1 MSVICFNQRGSTG
14 GGGPVTFV
22 YKTAR
27 ELQKRGYRVTYD
39 KPQNADAAICIIE
52 TGKFRR
58 YCKGAKTK
66 ILLRIDG
73 IYNQEYNKLFNR
85 AIRPDMTALHTKL
98 ASDIPN
104 VHHVV
109 YQSNWSKER
118 IDEEICPRP
127 DGNWSVVHN
136 GVDTSL
142 FKPLQRQPDGTI
154 NLIHIGKM
162 RDAYLME
169 SLVGVYN
176 NLKKRGHKVALI
188 LAGTMDGHCANV
200 LSPFSGDKDVRYL
213 GPSPNTKLTSV
224 YGHGDIFLG
233 PRQGSSS
240 DNVIAE
246 AQACGLPVVIPSW
259 GGNTDMVKD
268 KETGIIVP
276 TGHWDYGPEYIEK
289 LTDGAEEIIKL
300 GASEMGKK
308 ARAHAVKELGI
319 EKMAD
324 KYLKALGL

>member
-1 MSVICFNQRGSTG
+1 MATVCFNHKGSTG

-27 ELQKRGYRVTYD
+27 ELQKRGHMVVYD
-39 KPQNADAAICIIE
+39 KPQRADAAICIIE

-58 YCKGAKTK
+58 YCKDAKTK

-73 IYNQEYNKLFNR
+73 IYNREYNEKFNR

-118 IDEEICPRP
+118 IDEEICPRE
-127 DGNWSVVHN
+127 DDKWSVIHN
-136 GVDTSL
+136 GVDTKL
-142 FKPLQRQPDGTI
+142 FKPMDRPADGFI
-154 NLIHIGKM
+154 NLMHVGKM

-176 NLKKRGHKVALI
+176 ELKKRGHKVALI
-188 LAGTMDGHCANV
+188 LAGTMDGHCTKV
-200 LSPFSGDKDVRYL
+200 LSPYSNDRNVRYL
-213 GPSPNTKLTSV
+213 GASPNTKLAAL
-224 YGHGDIFLG
+224 YGHGDIFIG

-276 TGHWDYGPEYIEK
+276 TGHWDYGAEYTQR
-289 LTDGAEEIIKL
+289 LADGTEEVIKQGL
-300 GASEMGKK
+300 GAMGSN
-308 ARAHAVKELGI
+308 ARRHAVKELSIGR
-319 EKMAD
+319 MTD
-324 KYLKALGL
+324 RYLEALGL